1 MRANGY
7 LCYNKTR
14 LMTQISI
21 LGCGWLGMPLA
32 KALLKKGFSVKG
44 STTTPEKLQVL
55 ADANIQ
61 PYQITLGDQA
71 EQETIYNFLNGS
83 ELVIINIPP
92 SIMATGSDNYP
103 GKMQQLIPHIE
114 RASITK
120 VLFVSATSVYADEDK
135 EVSEETL
142 AKPETESGRQILQ
155 AEEVLQNNPN
165 FKTTVLRL
173 GGLFGEE
180 RHPIK
185 YLAGRENIANP
196 NAPIN
201 LIHLDDCIG
210 ISLAILDK
218 EAWGDTFNGVM
229 PQHPTREDYYCG
241 QAKAMGLPLPKF
253 NHSAPSIGKTVS
265 SKKVEIVLGYNFK

>member
-1 MRANGY
+1 
-7 LCYNKTR
+7 
-14 LMTQISI
+14 MTQISI
-21 LGCGWLGMPLA
+21 LGCGWLGLPLA
-32 KALLKKGFSVKG
+32 KALLNIGFSVKG
-44 STTTPEKLQVL
+44 STTSPEKLQIL
-55 ADANIQ
+55 STANIQ
-61 PYQITLGDQA
+61 PYQITLG
-71 EQETIYNFLNGS
+71 ENPEEETIYNFLSGS
-83 ELVIINIPP
+83 EVLIINIPP

-103 GKMQQLIPHIE
+103 GKMQQLIPHIVK
-114 RASITK
+114 AGIQK

-135 EVSEETL
+135 EVTEETP
-142 AKPETESGRQILQ
+142 AKPDTESGRQILQ
-155 AEEVLQNNPN
+155 AEEVLQNSPD
-165 FKTTVLRL
+165 FKTTILRL

-201 LIHLDDCIG
+201 LIHLYDCIG

-241 QAKAMGLPLPKF
+241 QAKAMDLPLPKF
-253 NHSAPSIGKTVS
+253 NHSVPSIGKTILS
-265 SKKVEIVLGYNFK
+265 NKVTDVLGYNFITQN